1 MAMAALRYALRP
13 LPADPLYP
21 SEVISGHRDPALRAG
36 RRPLISPPRVRL
48 VLPRTRATLGGPFYL
63 DSYVKSANA
72 EYHARITPS
81 TCVDTRI

>member
-13 LPADPLYP
+13 LPADPLIP
-21 SEVISGHRDPALRAG
+21 RRSVSGHRDPALRAG

-48 VLPRTRATLGGPFYL
+48 VLPRIRATLGGLFYL

-72 EYHARITPS
+72 EYHARITLL
-81 TCVDTRI
+81 